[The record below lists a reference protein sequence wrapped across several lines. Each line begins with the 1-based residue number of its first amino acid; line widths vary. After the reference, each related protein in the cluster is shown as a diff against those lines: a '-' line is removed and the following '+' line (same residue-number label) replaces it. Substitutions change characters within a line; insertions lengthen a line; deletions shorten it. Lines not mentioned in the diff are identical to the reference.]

1 MPPNDAPYENEH
13 DSRWTAVDDYQYA
26 HLHPKSQQ
34 LQSALDH
41 AIENSARQG
50 LDEISVYPSQGKFM
64 ALQCQII
71 NAKHIL
77 EIGTL
82 GAYSTIWL
90 ASASPDARV
99 VTIECDPHA
108 AEVARQN
115 IAFAG
120 LSDRVEVIVGDAL
133 QVLSTLARGPTFD
146 FVFVDADK
154 EGYPDYL
161 KWAVEHTRT
170 GGLIYFDDMV
180 RKGLLASEE
189 EAEKGN
195 SKVVALRRVVEDA
208 GKDERIDAV
217 ILQTVGAKNYD
228 GFMLALVK

>member
-1 MPPNDAPYENEH
+1 MRPKDPPYEPEQN
-13 DSRWTAVDDYQYA
+13 SRWTAVDDYQFP
-26 HLHPKSQQ
+26 HLCPKSRP
-34 LQSALDH
+34 LHSALDH
-41 AIENSARQG
+41 AIENSAAQG
-50 LDEISVYPSQGKFM
+50 LEEIAIYPSQGQYL

-90 ASASPDARV
+90 ASASSDSRIM
-99 VTIECDPHA
+99 TIECDPHA

-120 LSDRVEVIVGDAL
+120 LSERVEVVVGEAL
-133 QVLSTLARGPTFD
+133 EVLSTLGPPKFD
-146 FVFVDADK
+146 FVLIDADK
-154 EGYPDYL
+154 EDYPAYL
-161 KWAVEHTRT
+161 KWAVEHTRG
-170 GGLIYFDDMV
+170 GGLIYVDDMV

-189 EAEKGN
+189 EVKKGN
-195 SKVVALRRVVEDA
+195 PKVIALRQVVEDA

-228 GFMLALVK
+228 GFMLARVK